1 MKEFNDKKLMTKKAW
16 KQKQKRKRV
25 LNNMNTGTRD
35 MKSNKRPTRAK
46 EKEKLREVLDN
57 LQII

>member
-25 LNNMNTGTRD
+25 LNNMNTGTRN
-35 MKSNKRPTRAK
+35 MKTNKRPTRAK
-46 EKEKLREVLDN
+46 EKENLREVLDN
-57 LQII
+57 L

>member
-25 LNNMNTGTRD
+25 LNNMNTGTRN
-35 MKSNKRPTRAK
+35 MKTNKHPTRAK
-46 EKEKLREVLDN
+46 EKEKLREALDN
-57 LQII
+57 L

>member
-35 MKSNKRPTRAK
+35 MKTNKRPTRAK
-46 EKEKLREVLDN
+46 EKENLREVLDN
-57 LQII
+57 L

>member
-35 MKSNKRPTRAK
+35 MKTNKHPTRAK
-46 EKEKLREVLDN
+46 EKENLRDVLDN
-57 LQII
+57 L

>member
-57 LQII
+57 L

>member
-46 EKEKLREVLDN
+46 EKEKLREALDN
-57 LQII
+57 L

>member
-35 MKSNKRPTRAK
+35 MKTNKRPTRAK
-46 EKEKLREVLDN
+46 EKEKLREMVDN
-57 LQII
+57 L